1 MATPPPI
8 SPCANC
14 HCHQLHSITAHLV
27 HAGAVLNQQRA
38 PSRLH
43 HYYHAPAANK
53 TALCTSQRH
62 RPPRAY
68 RRTPLSAARTA
79 MPPPSSP
86 RAASGF
92 YCIKHTSQRHH
103 PPGVHRRTF
112 CVAIGAAT
120 SPPFSPHMAATATKH
135 HSDSAQPGLPALLHS
150 TGQGHIMDHINCII
164 SRAYHTI
171 SAKHS
176 LYNITGITAHLD
188 SGQGRHPRLERRG
201 QPTPHHPF
209 TPVVHTEAP
218 GEAMPSRSVHQPAHH
233 RSCGPPALPLQ
244 RTIITQ
250 RLGENRPPDTTG
262 TGITGFPE

>member
-1 MATPPPI
+1 MYLTAPPPAASIQAHSFI
-8 SPCANC
+8 SSENC
-14 HCHQLHSITAHLV
+14 HATAIITTFCQRFLLHQAHFTA
-27 HAGAVLNQQRA
+27 
-38 PSRLH
+38 PP
-43 HYYHAPAANK
+43 PARGTQAHFS
-53 TALCTSQRH
+53 CS
-62 RPPRAY
+62 Y
-68 RRTPLSAARTA
+68 RRCHFTT
-79 MPPPSSP
+79 
-86 RAASGF
+86 
-92 YCIKHTSQRHH
+92 I
-103 PPGVHRRTF
+103 
-112 CVAIGAAT
+112 
-120 SPPFSPHMAATATKH
+120 SPHMAATATKH

-201 QPTPHHPF
+201 QPTPHHPL

-218 GEAMPSRSVHQPAHH
+218 GDAMPSRSVHQPAHH
-233 RSCGPPALPLQ
+233 RSSGPPALPLQ